1 MKAEQR
7 QMFEAMFKTMD
18 HDEIMEVY
26 SMLSKETKLRRSI
39 KLANNKGLLR
49 EGSVVEWYGSRS
61 GSCTGEVIK
70 VKRKKAIVR
79 QTSPHNKSHGSNWD
93 IPMSMLTVVG

>member
-1 MKAEQR
+1 MKSEQR

-39 KLANNKGLLR
+39 KTANNRRVMR
-49 EGSVVEWYGSRS
+49 EGSIVEWYGSKS
-61 GSCTGEVIK
+61 GGCTGEVIK

-79 QTSPHNKSHGSNWD
+79 QTSPLNKSHGSNWD